1 MAVMYQREN
10 ASPSVVSFGGI
21 WLANSVC
28 GVAIGA
34 SPDYAGF
41 TIKSVLCW
49 IEVDLDAI
57 GDNVRALQ
65 AAAEPR
71 HGVTAVV
78 KAQAYGM
85 GAAAVAS
92 AAVHAGARGAAV
104 ARISEARR
112 LRQADFRDPI
122 LLLGGL
128 DPEDYA
134 AVIDLNLTPT
144 VTDWRT
150 LEGLAAAAHIRGEVA
165 GVQVKVDTGMTRYG
179 APPEEAINLVRGVQ
193 RLESLKLDG
202 FYTHFAAADDPDPFF
217 AHQQL
222 ARYRAIC
229 QQLETEGIDLGLKH
243 VANSAGTLRIPGV
256 GFDTIRTGIALAG
269 GYATGW
275 VPRVASLRT
284 AVALKSR
291 VVRFHTPAVGTS
303 IGYGR
308 TYKVF
313 RPMRVALIACGYADG
328 LPRACSN
335 RGRVL
340 IRGERAPL
348 VGTVSMDMA
357 MADVSHLPDVE
368 IGDEVVVLGSQSD
381 DEISLDEFAESA
393 GIIPH
398 ELLVRLG
405 SRAPRV
411 YLRAGAPVMTATL
424 ACDEVSDY
432 ACASST

>member
-1 MAVMYQREN
+1 M
-10 ASPSVVSFGGI
+10 
-21 WLANSVC
+21 
-28 GVAIGA
+28 GA
-34 SPDYAGF
+34 M
-41 TIKSVLCW
+41 LCW

-57 GDNVRALQ
+57 ANNVRALQ
-65 AAAEPR
+65 AAAQPR

-85 GAAAVAS
+85 GAAAVAR
-92 AAVHAGARGAAV
+92 AAVEAGARGV
-104 ARISEARR
+104 ALARVSEGRR
-112 LRQADFRDPI
+112 LRSAGFREPI

-134 AVIDLNLTPT
+134 NVIRLGLTATVADWPT
-144 VTDWRT
+144 VT
-150 LEGLAAAAHIRGEVA
+150 GLAEVA
-165 GVQVKVDTGMTRYG
+165 RRLGETCSVQVKVDTGITRFG
-179 APPEEAINLVRGVQ
+179 APPDDAMSIVRGLT
-193 RLESLKLDG
+193 RLETLRLEG

-222 ARYRAIC
+222 ARFRAIC
-229 QQLETEGIDLGLKH
+229 AQLESEGIHLGLKH
-243 VANSAGTLRIPGV
+243 AANSAGSLRVPDAGM
-256 GFDTIRTGIALAG
+256 DTIRTGIALAG

-275 VPRVASLRT
+275 VPRVGALREAVSLK
-284 AVALKSR
+284 AR
-291 VVRFHTPAVGTS
+291 VVRFHTPAVGSS

-308 TYKVF
+308 TYKVY

-340 IRGERAPL
+340 IRGQRAPL

-368 IGDEVVVLGSQSD
+368 VGEEVVVLGRQGD
-381 DEISLDEFAESA
+381 DEITLDEFAESA

-411 YLRAGAPVMTATL
+411 YLRGGAPVMQSTL
-424 ACDEVSDY
+424 ACDEV
-432 ACASST
+432 AELTVIGG

>member
-1 MAVMYQREN
+1 M
-10 ASPSVVSFGGI
+10 
-21 WLANSVC
+21 
-28 GVAIGA
+28 
-34 SPDYAGF
+34 
-41 TIKSVLCW
+41 LCW
-49 IEVDLDAI
+49 IEVDLDAVA
-57 GDNVRALQ
+57 DNVRALQ

-71 HGVTAVV
+71 FGVTAVV

-85 GAAAVAS
+85 GAAAVAQ
-92 AAVHAGARGAAV
+92 AAIDAGARGAAV
-104 ARISEARR
+104 ARVSEAWR
-112 LRQADFRDPI
+112 LRQAGFRSPI
-122 LLLGGL
+122 LLLGGV

-134 AVIDLNLTPT
+134 EVIALRLVPT
-144 VTDWRT
+144 LSDWPSAQ
-150 LEGLAAAAHIRGEVA
+150 GIAAAAHAA
-165 GVQVKVDTGMTRYG
+165 GQRCKVQVKVDTGMTRYG
-179 APPEEAINLVRGVQ
+179 APPDEAIAIVRGLTQ
-193 RLESLKLDG
+193 LESLELEG

-217 AHQQL
+217 ATQQL

-229 QQLETEGIDLGLKH
+229 QQLESEGLTLGLKH
-243 VANSAGTLRIPGV
+243 AANSAGSLRVAGA
-256 GFDTIRTGIALAG
+256 GLDTVRTGIGLAG

-275 VPRVASLRT
+275 VPRVGSLRT

-291 VVRFHTPAVGTS
+291 VVRFHTPAVGSS

-313 RPMRVALIACGYADG
+313 RPMRAALIACGYADG

-340 IRGERAPL
+340 IRGQRAPL
-348 VGTVSMDMA
+348 IGTVSMDMA

-368 IGDEVVVLGSQSD
+368 VGDEVVIVGHQGD

-411 YLRAGAPVMTATL
+411 YLRNGEAVMQANL
-424 ACDEVSDY
+424 ACDEVGSL
-432 ACASST
+432 AAVPS

>member
-1 MAVMYQREN
+1 
-10 ASPSVVSFGGI
+10 
-21 WLANSVC
+21 
-28 GVAIGA
+28 
-34 SPDYAGF
+34 
-41 TIKSVLCW
+41 VLCW
-49 IEVDLDAI
+49 IEVDLDAVA
-57 GDNVRALQ
+57 DNVRALQ
-65 AAAEPR
+65 AAAQPR
-71 HGVTAVV
+71 QGVTAVV

-85 GAAAVAS
+85 GAAAVAQ
-92 AAVHAGARGAAV
+92 AAVEAGARGAAV
-104 ARISEARR
+104 ARLSEARR
-112 LRQADFRDPI
+112 LRQAGFRHPI

-128 DPEDYA
+128 DPDDYA
-134 AVIDLNLTPT
+134 AVISLDVTPT
-144 VTDWRT
+144 LTDWLT
-150 LEGLAAAAHIRGEVA
+150 AEGLAAAARGLGRRA
-165 GVQVKVDTGMTRYG
+165 RVQVKVDTGMTRYG
-179 APPEEAINLVRGVQ
+179 APPDEAVAMVRAMRRVDS
-193 RLESLKLDG
+193 LELEG

-229 QQLETEGIDLGLKH
+229 EQLETEGLALGLKH
-243 VANSAGTLRIPGV
+243 AANSAGTLRIPNAGL
-256 GFDTIRTGIALAG
+256 DTVRAGIALG
-269 GYATGW
+269 GAYATGW
-275 VPRVASLRT
+275 VPRVGSLRS

-291 VVRFHTPAVGTS
+291 VVRFHTPGVGTS

-328 LPRACSN
+328 LPRTCSN

-340 IRGERAPL
+340 IRGQRAPL

-368 IGDEVVVLGSQSD
+368 VGDEVVVLGRQAQ
-381 DEISLDEFAESA
+381 DEITLDEFSESA

-398 ELLVRLG
+398 ELLVRFG

-411 YLRAGAPVMTATL
+411 YVRHGAPVMQANL
-424 ACDEVSDY
+424 ACDDLASVETSQPAETAEA

>member
-1 MAVMYQREN
+1 
-10 ASPSVVSFGGI
+10 
-21 WLANSVC
+21 
-28 GVAIGA
+28 
-34 SPDYAGF
+34 
-41 TIKSVLCW
+41 VLTW
-49 IEVDLDAI
+49 VEVDLDAI
-57 GDNVRALQ
+57 ANNVRALQ

-85 GAAAVAS
+85 GAAAVAQ
-92 AAVHAGARGAAV
+92 AAVEAGARGAAV
-104 ARISEARR
+104 ARVSEARR
-112 LRQADFRDPI
+112 LRQAGFTEPI

-134 AVIDLNLTPT
+134 DVVALSLTPT
-144 VTDWRT
+144 LTDWATALGVADASHR
-150 LEGLAAAAHIRGEVA
+150 AGELTRVH
-165 GVQVKVDTGMTRYG
+165 VKVDTGITRYG
-179 APPEEAINLVRGVQ
+179 APPEEAIAIVRSIQ
-193 RLESLKLDG
+193 ELPSLELEG

-222 ARYRAIC
+222 ARFRAIC
-229 QQLETEGIDLGLKH
+229 EQLESEGISLGLKH
-243 VANSAGTLRIPGV
+243 VANSAGALRVPGA
-256 GFDTIRTGIALAG
+256 GLDTIRVGIGLAG

-275 VPRVASLRT
+275 VPRVGDLRS

-291 VVRFHTPAVGTS
+291 IVRFHTPAVGSS

-308 TYKVF
+308 TYKVY
-313 RPMRVALIACGYADG
+313 RPMRVALLACGYADG

-348 VGTVSMDMA
+348 IGTVSMDMA
-357 MADVSHLPDVE
+357 MADVSHLPEVE
-368 IGDEVVVLGSQSD
+368 VGDEVVVLGRQGQ
-381 DEISLDEFAESA
+381 DEITLDEFAESA

-411 YLRAGAPVMTATL
+411 YVRGGEPIMRATL
-424 ACDEVSDY
+424 ACDEVGEY

>member
-1 MAVMYQREN
+1 
-10 ASPSVVSFGGI
+10 
-21 WLANSVC
+21 
-28 GVAIGA
+28 
-34 SPDYAGF
+34 
-41 TIKSVLCW
+41 VLCW
-49 IEVDLDAI
+49 IEVDLDAVAN
-57 GDNVRALQ
+57 NVRALQ

-85 GAAAVAS
+85 GAAAVAQ
-92 AAVHAGARGAAV
+92 AAVQAGARGAAV
-104 ARISEARR
+104 ARVSEARR
-112 LRQADFRDPI
+112 LRRAGFAHPI

-128 DPEDYA
+128 DAEDYA
-134 AVIDLNLTPT
+134 EVVDLGLTPT
-144 VTDWRT
+144 ITDWAT
-150 LEGLAAAAHIRGEVA
+150 AEGVARAAHAAGERA
-165 GVQVKVDTGMTRYG
+165 RVQVKVDTGMTRYG
-179 APPEEAINLVRGVQ
+179 APHDEAIGIVRGVQ
-193 RLESLKLDG
+193 RLGSLELEG

-222 ARYRAIC
+222 ARFRAIC
-229 QQLETEGIDLGLKH
+229 QQLESEGIELGIKH
-243 VANSAGTLRIPGV
+243 AANSAGSLRIPNAGL
-256 GFDTIRTGIALAG
+256 DTVRAGIALAG
-269 GYATGW
+269 AYATGW
-275 VPRVASLRT
+275 VPRVGSLRG

-291 VVRFHTPAVGTS
+291 VVRFHTPGVGTS

-313 RPMRVALIACGYADG
+313 RPMRVALVACGYADG

-340 IRGERAPL
+340 IRGQRAPL

-357 MADVSHLPDVE
+357 MADVSHMPDVE
-368 IGDEVVVLGSQSD
+368 VGDEVVVLGQQGD

-411 YLRAGAPVMTATL
+411 YVRQGEPVMRATL
-424 ACDEVSDY
+424 ACDDLVALES

>member
-1 MAVMYQREN
+1 M
-10 ASPSVVSFGGI
+10 
-21 WLANSVC
+21 
-28 GVAIGA
+28 
-34 SPDYAGF
+34 
-41 TIKSVLCW
+41 LCW

-57 GDNVRALQ
+57 ADNVRALQ
-65 AAAEPR
+65 ATAQPR

-78 KAQAYGM
+78 KAQAYGL
-85 GAAAVAS
+85 GAAAVAT
-92 AAVHAGARGAAV
+92 AAVQAGARGAAV
-104 ARISEARR
+104 ARVSEARR
-112 LRQADFRDPI
+112 LRQAEFQDPI

-128 DPEDYA
+128 DPEDYSE
-134 AVIDLNLTPT
+134 VIRLDLTST

-150 LEGLAAAAHIRGEVA
+150 VEGLAAAAHTKGALAR
-165 GVQVKVDTGMTRYG
+165 VQVKVDTGMTRYG
-179 APPEEAINLVRGVQ
+179 APPDQAMDIVREIQ
-193 RLESLKLDG
+193 RLENVKLEG

-229 QQLETEGIDLGLKH
+229 QQLESDGIDLGLKH
-243 VANSAGTLRIPGV
+243 VANSAGTLRIPNV

-275 VPRVASLRT
+275 VPRVGSLRT

-291 VVRFHTPAVGTS
+291 VVRFHTPPVGSS

-368 IGDEVVVLGSQSD
+368 VGDEVVVLGAQGG
-381 DEISLDEFAESA
+381 DEVSLDEFAESA

-411 YLRAGAPVMTATL
+411 YVRGGEPVMQATL
-424 ACDEVSDY
+424 ACDELSEY